1 MLERYGRIIE
11 RKPWSVIG
19 IVIMVT
25 IGFSTLI
32 PYLEMETSTEDFMPD
47 NEVVTASQRVSEYF
61 GQTGEMLMALV
72 EKENAQNILIPKAL
86 KEQYQLI
93 KNIEQYEEVDYTLS
107 IASFIDAICQLEFGK
122 TLINCTDDQIQIALN
137 DLMQEPENNEI
148 QMLNTPDPNENP
160 DYNPYPRL
168 TKGENIDSIDIKNY
182 HIQATNNSFIF
193 SIEVYDISELE
204 NNVIIPHKKI
214 NVIEWYVGFEN
225 KIKPEGM
232 PDIEYQIAAHIEPS
246 ETVWDVGAGFF
257 NNIKQLINNIFHQQL
272 KKSYNNE
279 VYLWITQNG
288 QEISFPI
295 LLETGEITFDEKNDK
310 IIIEVSR
317 DELGNFGIAPKFGN
331 FELPAKIVNTK
342 AGVRIFQNPIFN
354 KPWSQ
359 ITINISYLQKTI
371 EKIQNRPIANAIS
384 SKILGRYDNF
394 SWENFDELFSML
406 TNGDMAKDSISLK
419 DLDALWDTLDKS
431 PDTGYSER
439 ELFIK
444 PYFLQ
449 ELKTATVTLLS
460 NYYENDSNAKTLIM
474 IVLNS
479 SSNGET
485 SFMNTGSS
493 DNSKKIIDLIFDKDV
508 ELKQIQIE
516 ITGSAMISDEINE
529 VTEEAN
535 MIIMPGIFV
544 VICIILLI
552 MFKRVSY
559 ILLPLTSLGI
569 SIIWLFGTMVLLG
582 ISFNTMMI
590 AIVPI
595 LMGLGVDYSVHLF
608 HNYRTE
614 LGKGKKP
621 GEAIISALKDVGMA
635 MILATITTVIAFLS
649 FLSASIPPL
658 RDFGLLIGLGIVYT
672 LITALTF
679 QTAMRYVID
688 RNKIIKIS
696 SKDKKFSLKNIM
708 GKISNIVL
716 NRSKIIQLFIIGI
729 SLIMLFGALQVDTT
743 FNMNDFLPEENK
755 AMELIVDISE
765 IFPSSSESQ
774 EYIILE
780 GNVASIDV
788 LKGISETYE
797 NLRDD
802 EYITKMPSGDPK
814 ELSILSIIRN
824 AVKENR
830 SIKSEFNIHSNGI
843 PEFDKDVK
851 RLYGY
856 LYNHEN
862 YMMETQSVLHKSND
876 VFDATIIRIYTSI
889 DVSESSELDTN
900 IQMEILYN
908 DLNEDMVN
916 YGDVESV
923 VTGESSSTYTIMG
936 SMTQSQIISTAISV
950 LLASL
955 VLIIVYRNPILGLI
969 SIIPVGISV
978 LWIIGSVYFI
988 GYSFNIMTIMVTS
1001 LTIGIGI
1008 DFCIHTTERFRLT
1021 ADRTGDVCKAVSETV
1036 EHTGGAL
1043 FIAALTTAAGFAMM
1057 ILAPIPPEQQFGVI
1071 TSLTIVYSYLTSI
1084 FVLPPI
1090 LKIWGKWR
1098 QKRKGYIISP
1108 RKN

>member
-1 MLERYGRIIE
+1 
-11 RKPWSVIG
+11 
-19 IVIMVT
+19 MVT

-47 NEVVTASQRVSEYF
+47 NEIVTASQRISEYF

-72 EKENAQNILIPKAL
+72 EKENAKNILIPKAL
-86 KEQYQLI
+86 KEQYLLI
-93 KNIEQYEEVDYTLS
+93 NNIEQYEEVDYTLS

-137 DLMQEPENNEI
+137 DLMQDPENNEI

-168 TKGENIDSIDIKNY
+168 TKGKNIDSIDIKNY
-182 HIQATNNSFIF
+182 HIQKTNNSFIF
-193 SIEVYDISELE
+193 TIEVYDISELE
-204 NNVIIPHKKI
+204 NKIIIPHKKI
-214 NVIEWYVGFEN
+214 NVIEWYIGFKN

-246 ETVWDVGAGFF
+246 ETVWDVGSGFF
-257 NNIKQLINNIFHQQL
+257 NNIKQLINNIIHQQL
-272 KKSYNNE
+272 KKSYNSE
-279 VYLWITQNG
+279 VYLWVTQKG

-295 LLETGEITFDEKNDK
+295 LLETGEITFDENNDK
-310 IIIEVSR
+310 IIIEVSG

-371 EKIQNRPIANAIS
+371 EKIQNRPIVNAIS

-419 DLDALWDTLDKS
+419 DLDALWDTLDRS

-460 NYYENDSNAKTLIM
+460 NSYEHDSNAKTLIM
-474 IVLNS
+474 IVLNA
-479 SSNGET
+479 SSNGGS

-493 DNSKKIIDLIFDKDV
+493 DNSKKIIDMIFDKDV
-508 ELKQIQIE
+508 ELKQIQVE
-516 ITGSAMISDEINE
+516 VTGSAMISDEINE

-535 MIIMPGIFV
+535 MIIMPSIFV

-590 AIVPI
+590 AMVPI

-679 QTAMRYVID
+679 QTAMRYVLD

-696 SKDKKFSLKNIM
+696 SKEKKFSLKNIM
-708 GKISNIVL
+708 EKISNIVL

-729 SLIMLFGALQVDTT
+729 SLIMLLGALQVNTT

-824 AVKENR
+824 AVKDNR
-830 SIKSEFNIHSNGI
+830 SLKSEFNINSNGI
-843 PEFDKDVK
+843 PEFENDVK
-851 RLYGY
+851 RLYSY

-862 YMMETQSVLHKSND
+862 YMTETQSVLHKSND
-876 VFDATIIRIYTSI
+876 VFDATVIRIYTSI

-908 DLNEDMVN
+908 DLNENMVN
-916 YGDVESV
+916 YGDAESV
-923 VTGESSSTYTIMG
+923 VTGESSSTYTIMN

-1098 QKRKGYIISP
+1098 RKKKGYIISS